1 MTSPSDKEEQV
12 ILEKLNNIALIKLNR
27 PDKLNAFTSRM
38 GYTMIS
44 MLDDLE
50 RDDSIHSVIITGN
63 GRAFCAGA
71 DLSSGVDAFK
81 SSRKNIS
88 EAEQKDFGGTL
99 TLRMYRFLKPI
110 IIACNG
116 PAVGIGATMQ
126 LPADIRIAT
135 RNARFGFV
143 FLNRG
148 IVNDACSSWFLPKI
162 VGASKALELCF
173 SGKIISAEEAL
184 NINLISYIFDE
195 KDFIAQVISF
205 AQELTARSAP
215 VSIAMSRQLIWSAL
229 GDNDP
234 IKSHELESI
243 IIRERAKSAD
253 ALEGVNA
260 FFEKRSPSFPGKVS
274 SDLPSCYP
282 WDVD

>member
-12 ILEKLNNIALIKLNR
+12 ILEKLNNTALIRLNR

-71 DLSSGVDAFK
+71 DLSSGVDAFQ
-81 SSRKNIS
+81 SSRKNIN

-162 VGASKALELCF
+162 VGTSKALELCF
-173 SGKIISAEEAL
+173 SGRIISAEEAL
-184 NINLISYIFDE
+184 SINLVSYIFDE

-260 FFEKRSPSFPGKVS
+260 FLEKRSPNFQGKVS